1 MPQPKNLRNRSLNLC
16 RQICQ
21 AYDLEVH
28 LVLVREKDG
37 QQPGGHG
44 VVEDRVDGGVDVEHE
59 TRKVQEVVEQLRRKA
74 SINGQWT
81 YVRKKMKTTSMFIC
95 SWIS

>member
-16 RQICQ
+16 RQIGQ

-28 LVLVREKDG
+28 LGLVREKDG

-59 TRKVQEVVEQLRRKA
+59 AGEVQQVVVHL
-74 SINGQWT
+74 
-81 YVRKKMKTTSMFIC
+81 YVLME
-95 SWIS
+95 

>member
-59 TRKVQEVVEQLRRKA
+59 AGEVKQVVEQLKGGIIRKRLQR
-74 SINGQWT
+74 GT
-81 YVRKKMKTTSMFIC
+81 LVRLRYYRV
-95 SWIS
+95 

>member
-74 SINGQWT
+74 SMDNGHM
-81 YVRKKMKTTSMFIC
+81 YERR
-95 SWIS
+95 

>member
-1 MPQPKNLRNRSLNLC
+1 MGGWSLRRIAAAKKSSEPLSKPVSA
-16 RQICQ
+16 

-44 VVEDRVDGGVDVEHE
+44 VVEDRVDGGVDVEHQ
-59 TRKVQEVVEQLRRKA
+59 TREVQEVVEQLRRKA
-74 SINGQWT
+74 SMDNGHM
-81 YVRKKMKTTSMFIC
+81 YERR
-95 SWIS
+95 

>member
-1 MPQPKNLRNRSLNLC
+1 MGGWSLRRIAAANKSSEPLSEPVSA
-16 RQICQ
+16 

-59 TRKVQEVVEQLRRKA
+59 TREVQEVVEQLRRKA
-74 SINGQWT
+74 SMDKGHM
-81 YVRKKMKTTSMFIC
+81 YERR
-95 SWIS
+95 

>member
-1 MPQPKNLRNRSLNLC
+1 MGGWSLRRIAAAKKSSEPLSEPVSA
-16 RQICQ
+16 

-44 VVEDRVDGGVDVEHE
+44 VVEDRVDGGVDVEHQ
-59 TRKVQEVVEQLRRKA
+59 TREVQEVVEQLRRKA
-74 SINGQWT
+74 SMDNGHM
-81 YVRKKMKTTSMFIC
+81 YERR
-95 SWIS
+95 